1 MSVDIQ
7 KQLDLRPY
15 SDKNVVST
23 PVKQSPPP
31 PTHDVVDE
39 EKSNAAKWMIGLTAS
54 AAIVL
59 GGLYAA
65 KHGHL
70 GKDAEKFAKK
80 IFGESVKEVKPAATT
95 TTTPPTTLNE
105 TVPTAIAL
113 TPLVF
118 ARKGISRLIKKPN
131 KSLTEVM
138 TELQQAG
145 VKMEKKG
152 ENLLE
157 IQTGKSP
164 NDITKLFFNS
174 EGTLASIQRATKK
187 AQQEVFK
194 FENGILSKIER
205 QIPTPSGK
213 PLEHLIEFAENGKV
227 KAKKLVLN
235 DALENLPIN
244 SKTLNKFKPDEI
256 VEAYIPRDSKYF
268 NQAVE
273 EFQVLRKH
281 AQHFGDDS
289 TITCHKVFKGVQE
302 AERNT
307 IEAHFFE
314 ENTMKPSGLAFIIE
328 KQLNGSVE
336 NKFNAEILK
345 LVQKDLGDL
354 KGISYDNYAVM
365 YENYVTKLNTFK
377 INSPEHVAIV
387 GKPIKD
393 CSYDE
398 FVEILRQVAPEKAGK
413 LGVVQ
418 DPWKDS
424 AQEQK
429 AIMSTI
435 EYLTGRS
442 NIKENTSLLDIL
454 QDL

>member
-1 MSVDIQ
+1 M
-7 KQLDLRPY
+7 
-15 SDKNVVST
+15 
-23 PVKQSPPP
+23 
-31 PTHDVVDE
+31 
-39 EKSNAAKWMIGLTAS
+39 
-54 AAIVL
+54 
-59 GGLYAA
+59 
-65 KHGHL
+65 
-70 GKDAEKFAKK
+70 
-80 IFGESVKEVKPAATT
+80 
-95 TTTPPTTLNE
+95 
-105 TVPTAIAL
+105 
-113 TPLVF
+113 
-118 ARKGISRLIKKPN
+118 
-131 KSLTEVM
+131 
-138 TELQQAG
+138 
-145 VKMEKKG
+145 
-152 ENLLE
+152 
-157 IQTGKSP
+157 
-164 NDITKLFFNS
+164 
-174 EGTLASIQRATKK
+174 
-187 AQQEVFK
+187 
-194 FENGILSKIER
+194 
-205 QIPTPSGK
+205 
-213 PLEHLIEFAENGKV
+213 
-227 KAKKLVLN
+227 
-235 DALENLPIN
+235 
-244 SKTLNKFKPDEI
+244 
-256 VEAYIPRDSKYF
+256 
-268 NQAVE
+268 
-273 EFQVLRKH
+273 
-281 AQHFGDDS
+281 
-289 TITCHKVFKGVQE
+289 FKGVQE

-314 ENTMKPSGLAFIIE
+314 ENTMKPSGLAIMIE

-354 KGISYDNYAVM
+354 KGISYDNYAMM

>member
-15 SDKNVVST
+15 SDKNVVSKT
-23 PVKQSPPP
+23 AVQTQTTAQQP
-31 PTHDVVDE
+31 VDE

-70 GKDAEKFAKK
+70 GKNAEKFAKK
-80 IFGESVKEVKPAATT
+80 IFGESVKEVKPAVTT
-95 TTTPPTTLNE
+95 PASTTTPQTPIQE
-105 TVPTAIAL
+105 TATTAIAL

-157 IQTGKSP
+157 IRTGKSP

-213 PLEHLIEFAENGKV
+213 PLEHLVEFAEDGHVKV
-227 KAKKLVLN
+227 KKLVFN
-235 DALENLPIN
+235 DALEELPIN
-244 SKTLNKFKPDEI
+244 SKAFDIFKPAEI
-256 VEAYIPRDSKYF
+256 VETYIPRTSNFFK
-268 NQAVE
+268 QAVNDLKIARHAAGRTLE
-273 EFQVLRKH
+273 NNINITVDSILSPIKKASQNHETIKVVSPEKVEKLLELTMEDKKLAAPIARLIEQDIGNTKKVSLKTLERLTEKYSASLKCYGIDKPEQLEVIAKPLNKCSKSDFIKILGSRDAVHKIFPGCFDDYGMLDVEFLSSKAGFSHVKNH
-281 AQHFGDDS
+281 M
-289 TITCHKVFKGVQE
+289 TIFD
-302 AERNT
+302 
-307 IEAHFFE
+307 
-314 ENTMKPSGLAFIIE
+314 
-328 KQLNGSVE
+328 
-336 NKFNAEILK
+336 ILK
-345 LVQKDLGDL
+345 D
-354 KGISYDNYAVM
+354 
-365 YENYVTKLNTFK
+365 
-377 INSPEHVAIV
+377 IV
-387 GKPIKD
+387 
-393 CSYDE
+393 
-398 FVEILRQVAPEKAGK
+398 
-413 LGVVQ
+413 
-418 DPWKDS
+418 
-424 AQEQK
+424 
-429 AIMSTI
+429 
-435 EYLTGRS
+435 
-442 NIKENTSLLDIL
+442 
-454 QDL
+454 